1 MGTVLFGT
9 GFAKNVCGHFSGAK
23 PARKR
28 RSAPGRQAPL
38 RGLRVLGR
46 AKLALRNED
55 GGLASPPYHLGLSLK
70 LIFRAALKNALQGI
84 ES

>member
-1 MGTVLFGT
+1 MGAAILGPVLLKT
-9 GFAKNVCGHFSGAK
+9 LRSFSGAK

-46 AKLALRNED
+46 AKLALRIID
-55 GGLASPPYHLGLSLK
+55 GGLASPPYLLSL
-70 LIFRAALKNALQGI
+70 
-84 ES
+84 S